1 MAGRE
6 GSRSRRS
13 RRQEEGGQTLAEFAL
28 ALVPFLLV
36 LLGALHFALAV
47 HARQVV
53 QTAAVE
59 GARMAAAE
67 PANIARGEARARSV
81 LQDGLGRWG
90 QSYTVQGTDQGE
102 TVRMRVQGH
111 YILALP
117 LLGARDLSLSAE
129 AVVRKEGFRPGP

>member
-1 MAGRE
+1 M
-6 GSRSRRS
+6 
-13 RRQEEGGQTLAEFAL
+13 EFAL

-59 GARMAAAE
+59 GARVAAAE
-67 PANIARGEARARSV
+67 PADIARGEARARSV
-81 LQDGLGRWG
+81 LRDGLGSWG
-90 QSYTVQGTDQGE
+90 QSYSVQGADQGE
-102 TVRMRVQGH
+102 TVRMRVQGR

-117 LLGARDLSLSAE
+117 LLGTRQVPLSAE

>member
-1 MAGRE
+1 MAVPARVNIGTSERGDE
-6 GSRSRRS
+6 A
-13 RRQEEGGQTLAEFAL
+13 GQTLAEFAL

-59 GARMAAAE
+59 GARVAAAE
-67 PANIARGEARARSV
+67 PVSLARGEARARSV
-81 LQDGLGRWG
+81 LRDGLGRWG

-102 TVRMRVQGH
+102 TVRVRVQGR
-111 YILALP
+111 YIMVLP
-117 LLGARDLSLSAE
+117 LLGTRDVPLSAE